1 MNEVLETK
9 KLNIAIQG
17 VPGSFHHQ
25 VAQQYFGEN
34 IDLGGFHTF
43 EEVAKSVESGT
54 ADFAVMAIENSIAGA
69 ILPNYDIID
78 RHNLFVFDEYY
89 LPISHNLM
97 VWPGQGIADIH
108 EVRSHPMAILQC
120 KVFFAQHPH
129 IRLIDDVDTAY
140 VAQVIAEKKLKGV
153 GAIASPKAAEYY
165 GLEIIA
171 SNIQTVKNNFTRF
184 ILLQREKPEIKE
196 VPSKASLKI
205 TIHNQKGGL
214 AKLLT
219 VMSEHDLDLTK
230 IQSIPVINKPWEY
243 AFFIDTLIGD
253 YDRFRQAIGQIQ
265 ESFGEVKIFGEYQN
279 RKI

>member
-1 MNEVLETK
+1 MNDVLDTK

-54 ADFAVMAIENSIAGA
+54 ADYAVMAIENSIAGA

-78 RHNLFVFDEYY
+78 RHHLFVFDEYY
-89 LPISHNLM
+89 LPISHNLI
-97 VWPGQGIADIH
+97 VWPGQSISDIK

-120 KVFFAQHPH
+120 KVFFAQYPH

-140 VAQVIAEKKLKGV
+140 VAQVIAEQHLRGV
-153 GAIASPKAAEYY
+153 GAIASPKAADYY

-171 SNIQTVKNNFTRF
+171 SDIQTVKNNFTRF
-184 ILLQREKPEIKE
+184 ILLQREKPQLKEI
-196 VPSKASLKI
+196 PTKASLKI

-219 VMSEHDLDLTK
+219 LMSEHDLDLTK

-243 AFFIDTLIGD
+243 AFFIDTLIGN
-253 YDRFRQAIGQIQ
+253 YDLFLLAMDQIR
-265 ESFGEVKIFGEYQN
+265 ESFGEVKILGEYRN
-279 RKI
+279 RKA

>member
-1 MNEVLETK
+1 MLKTK

-25 VAQQYFGEN
+25 VALQYFGN
-34 IDLGGFHTF
+34 DIDLGAFHTF
-43 EEVAKSVESGT
+43 EEVAKSTESGV
-54 ADFAVMAIENSIAGA
+54 ADYAVMAIENSIAGA

-97 VWPGQGIADIH
+97 VLPGQTIEEIK

-120 KVFFAQHPH
+120 KVFFSQYPH
-129 IRLIDDVDTAY
+129 ITLVDDVDTAY
-140 VAQVIAEKKLKGV
+140 MAQVIAEKGIRGM

-171 SNIQTVKNNFTRF
+171 GDIQTVKNNFTRF
-184 ILLQREKPEIKE
+184 ILLQREKPTIREI
-196 VPSKASLKI
+196 PSKASLKV
-205 TIHNQKGGL
+205 TIFNQKGGL

-219 VMSEHDLDLTK
+219 LMSEYDLDLTK
-230 IQSIPVINKPWEY
+230 IQSIPVIDKPWEY

-253 YDRFRQAIGQIQ
+253 YDRYQEAITLIK
-265 ESFGEVKIFGEYQN
+265 ESFGVVKIFGEYQN
-279 RKI
+279 RKG